1 MRALVTL
8 AGVTLNKRIALRRT
22 QSRDQKNKKTTWTK
36 ATTTKLVNNMFE
48 TFFSDQIATNND
60 KEISVCNENI
70 NIKQYFNIVNIMYY
84 YRGRKDIDV
93 EYVKLV
99 SSQIVEFVQLVKI

>member
-84 YRGRKDIDV
+84 YRVRKDIDV

>member
-22 QSRDQKNKKTTWTK
+22 QPRDQKNKKISWTK

-48 TFFSDQIATNND
+48 TFFSDQLATNNEKD
-60 KEISVCNENI
+60 VSVRN
-70 NIKQYFNIVNIMYY
+70 QYFY
-84 YRGRKDIDV
+84 K
-93 EYVKLV
+93 K
-99 SSQIVEFVQLVKI
+99 

>member
-60 KEISVCNENI
+60 KEISV
-70 NIKQYFNIVNIMYY
+70 Y
-84 YRGRKDIDV
+84 
-93 EYVKLV
+93 
-99 SSQIVEFVQLVKI
+99 KIE